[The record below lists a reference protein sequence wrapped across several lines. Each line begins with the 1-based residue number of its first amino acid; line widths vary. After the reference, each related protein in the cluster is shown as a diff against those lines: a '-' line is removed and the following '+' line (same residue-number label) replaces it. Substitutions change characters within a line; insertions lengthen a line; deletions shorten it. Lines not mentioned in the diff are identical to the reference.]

1 MILLLI
7 FIVLVVSIVAY
18 IVFRTPEIPADHPEN
33 KPQIP
38 FDAEKKYVESLRIL
52 SNMSENIQRP
62 SK

>member
-1 MILLLI
+1 MILLLV
-7 FIVLVVSIVAY
+7 FVVIVISVILYVM
-18 IVFRTPEIPADHPEN
+18 FRTPEIPVDHPDN

-52 SNMSENIQRP
+52 NQMSENTQRT